1 MQTNNN
7 LPTSAGECLEK
18 ALANFGIKIAEDR
31 MTPYLWE
38 LMAGNFLGMLV
49 DAGILHTSDG
59 GVGQEDA
66 E

>member
-1 MQTNNN
+1 MKTNDNIPN
-7 LPTSAGECLEK
+7 SPGECLEK
-18 ALANFGIKIAEDR
+18 TLANFGIKIEDR

-38 LMAGNFLGMLV
+38 LMARNFLGMLV

-59 GVGQEDA
+59 RAGQEGT